1 MALRPR
7 VRTARDAA
15 CDASIGEDAYLTKVV
30 KYIPAEVVAAYV
42 AASRALEG
50 ATGQVPLETLLWV
63 ITAVLAALTP
73 LWTLFAASEPGKP
86 RPAFQAGAAT
96 AAFICWVFALG
107 GPFEQLRWYR
117 PVYGTLVLILAT
129 LVMPLAERAV
139 LGPRGPRN
147 QAPDQSGNRAR
158 NRAQA

>member
-15 CDASIGEDAYLTKVV
+15 CDASSGEDPYITKVV

-50 ATGQVPLETLLWV
+50 AAGVPTETLLWV

-73 LWTLFAASEPGKP
+73 VWILFAAAEPGRP
-86 RPAFQAGAAT
+86 RPLYQAGASAC
-96 AAFICWVFALG
+96 AFLCWVFALG
-107 GPFEQLRWYR
+107 GPFAFQAWYR

-129 LVMPLAERAV
+129 LVVPLVERAV
-139 LGPRGPRN
+139 VVPRAPS
-147 QAPDQSGNRAR
+147 QA
-158 NRAQA
+158 

>member
-15 CDASIGEDAYLTKVV
+15 CDASTGEDAYITKVV

-50 ATGQVPLETLLWV
+50 AKDQVPLETLLWV
-63 ITAVLAALTP
+63 VTLVLTALTP
-73 LWTLFAASEPGKP
+73 LWILFAAAEHGKP
-86 RPAFQAGAAT
+86 RPAFQAGAA
-96 AAFICWVFALG
+96 AVAFVCWVFALG
-107 GPFEQLRWYR
+107 GPFGLQTWYR

-129 LVMPLAERAV
+129 LVMPLVERAV
-139 LGPRGPRN
+139 LGPQD
-147 QAPDQSGNRAR
+147 QAPA
-158 NRAQA
+158 

>member
-15 CDASIGEDAYLTKVV
+15 CDASAGEDAYITKVV

-50 ATGQVPLETLLWV
+50 AAGQVPLETLLWAVTV
-63 ITAVLAALTP
+63 ILTALAP
-73 LWTLFAASEPGKP
+73 LWILFAAAEPGKP
-86 RPAFQAGAAT
+86 RPAFQAVASAV
-96 AAFICWVFALG
+96 AFVCWVFALG
-107 GPFEQLRWYR
+107 GPFGFQAWYR

-139 LGPRGPRN
+139 LGPRS
-147 QAPDQSGNRAR
+147 QAPA
-158 NRAQA
+158 